1 VNTPLWAGFEC
12 GHLGW
17 CNQDLLQ
24 ETRHTPTTDMT
35 AHYDRAKALGIR
47 TARDGLPWRH
57 EPSARIAA
65 VPDDV
70 RVIWDLCH
78 FDPPPHRE
86 AHAMRCASAMHGPAH
101 VVAVNEPSLWPLLCR
116 RPRREAIATGKRMMS
131 AFGLMADARFY
142 TCDPFHRLNED
153 VFAAT
158 DALVATG
165 WISVVGVNYYP
176 HDATVP
182 LVDVLRAVWARYGLP
197 IAIMETSWHVG
208 HPKARRRFPFIGDSQ
223 ATWLAHVQAE
233 VAASGAPV
241 EGICWYPFLDQ
252 PVWGKP
258 GTRRRWPC
266 GWHGQVLDSRTFAT
280 VRDCAVGDHVVRA
293 SCCGCGRQVS
303 LDLKSLVQTRYA
315 DVGLDKLPFRCT
327 ACEGRLVEITVEDAP
342 APRGRQI

>member
-1 VNTPLWAGFEC
+1 V
-12 GHLGW
+12 
-17 CNQDLLQ
+17 
-24 ETRHTPTTDMT
+24 ETRHTPTTDMA
-35 AHYDRAKALGIR
+35 AHYRRAKVLGIR

-65 VPDDV
+65 VPADI

-116 RPRREAIATGKRMMS
+116 RSRREAIGAGKRMMS

-142 TCDPFHRLNED
+142 TCDPFHRLNEE

-182 LVDVLRAVWARYGLP
+182 LVDVLRTAWARYGLP

-223 ATWLAHVQAE
+223 VAWLAHVQAE

-266 GWHGQVLDSRTFAT
+266 GWGGHIPDDRLSAT
-280 VRDCAVGDHVVRA
+280 VRAATSDNYLVIAFC
-293 SCCGCGRQVS
+293 SGCGRKVT
-303 LDLKSLVQTRYA
+303 LDLESLVQTRYA
-315 DVGLDKLPFRCT
+315 DTTLAELPLRCT
-327 ACEGRLVEITVEDAP
+327 VCHSQTIEITIEHSGIALAP
-342 APRGRQI
+342 GDEPAQFSC